1 MLIRMSSFMLLSSSS
16 MSTGSPQSPTM
27 AIMRDNFDKKVNL
40 TDWPDRQ
47 SGPIILPSP
56 HLLHIVRILLL
67 CPGLIY
73 LVLFTCTML
82 KNKIHRSHFK
92 YGCIWSDRLIFDAWY
107 GWGGKI
113 MGARQG
119 FSSSQGWK
127 GSQVAVYAL
136 LYQTSVRNIDTYS
149 AMGCWPGP
157 GSEFTRVSCQP
168 YIQSQFFVIR
178 HGGVQINGT
187 SLTPSQLTQRG
198 QKYYLFVSCLCTQLC
213 NICVFALA
221 RCLERLK

>member
-1 MLIRMSSFMLLSSSS
+1 MSVGQKKSFWQKMPIRMSSFMLLSSSS
-16 MSTGSPQSPTM
+16 LSTGSPQSPTM

-67 CPGLIY
+67 CPDLIY
-73 LVLFTCTML
+73 LVVVPCTML
-82 KNKIHRSHFK
+82 KNKIHKSHFK

-149 AMGCWPGP
+149 AMGWWPGP
-157 GSEFTRVSCQP
+157 RTFSS
-168 YIQSQFFVIR
+168 QS
-178 HGGVQINGT
+178 
-187 SLTPSQLTQRG
+187 LRG
-198 QKYYLFVSCLCTQLC
+198 CHASHTYSHNFLS
-213 NICVFALA
+213 
-221 RCLERLK
+221 